1 MKKLFLILLATVFMC
16 LNFTDCDD
24 FWDELGV
31 KTVDGYIYLPIA
43 GENFKLYWNNNHGMQ
58 EPYRVKNV
66 SAEELKELQENYP
79 KESFF
84 KEKKDN
90 EDFYEFYF
98 LTTVP
103 VRKNYSIPIELELQ
117 EKIYLGDIEISYF
130 KTEGDIISFSLS
142 TENNEIL
149 EGVFIYEFYT
159 SI

>member
-1 MKKLFLILLATVFMC
+1 MKEF
-16 LNFTDCDD
+16 
-24 FWDELGV
+24 
-31 KTVDGYIYLPIA
+31 
-43 GENFKLYWNNNHGMQ
+43 
-58 EPYRVKNV
+58 YRIKKV
-66 SAEELKELQENYP
+66 SSEELKELQENYP

-117 EKIYLGDIEISYF
+117 EKIYLGDIDISYF
-130 KTEGDIISFSLS
+130 KSEGDIVPFSLS

-149 EGVFIYEFYT
+149 EGVFIYEFYC